1 MNDFKN
7 NIIQKIKTGEVRMQP
22 RWHFVFR
29 TLLLIVGT
37 AITALLAIY
46 FLSFI
51 LFALRKT
58 GLVFAP
64 QMGFPGITFFITASP
79 WLLVALVLIFLF
91 LLYVLVTHFT
101 FSYRRPLIY
110 SLLVVTLLVVG
121 CSSLVQ
127 HTTMHERIQS
137 FTERNN
143 TPAMAPFYHR
153 HANTRPDGMT
163 LGTIT
168 EITPSGFLLQTEEDR
183 PIAISVIEG
192 TRTPPGLPL
201 EVGMHVLVFGEE
213 EADTVTAFGVKPV
226 PEDFVPPSSKS
237 RGGHREKEERI
248 SMPEKSQRP

>member
-7 NIIQKIKTGEVRMQP
+7 SIIQKIKTGEVSMQP
-22 RWHFVFR
+22 RWHFVLR
-29 TLLLIVGT
+29 TLLLIVGI
-37 AITALLAIY
+37 AITALLAVY
-46 FLSFI
+46 FLSFT

-91 LLYVLVTHFT
+91 LLYMLVTHFA

-121 CSSLVQ
+121 SSSLVQ

-143 TPAMAPFYHR
+143 TPGIAPFYHR
-153 HANTRPDGMT
+153 HAGMRPEGMT
-163 LGTIT
+163 LGTLT
-168 EITPSGFLLQTEEDR
+168 EITPAGFMLQTEDGR
-183 PIAISVIEG
+183 VIAISVSES

-201 EVGMHVLVFGEE
+201 EVGMRVLVFGEE
-213 EADTVTAFGVKPV
+213 EADAVTAFGVKPV
-226 PEDFVPPSSKS
+226 PEDFVPQPSKS
-237 RGGHREKEERI
+237 RGPHPNTEERI
-248 SMPEKSQRP
+248 SLPGKN